1 MNPIFGTGARSP
13 GTLVRLTTYL
23 TGVRPREAATV
34 LFACAY
40 FFCVLAAYFVIR
52 PIREEMGVAGGVEN
66 LQWLFT
72 GTLAGMLL
80 VHPLFSATVSRWPR
94 RRFVTVAYRFFM
106 ANLVLFSLL
115 LNAVSPEA
123 TVWVGRVFFVWTSV
137 FNMFVVSV
145 FWSFMTDIFREIQ
158 SRRLFGLVGIGGTLG
173 AIAGASATAV
183 LAPRVEAAHLLWLS
197 VLLLEVAVVCV
208 KAIDKR
214 HRASRPHAHEAG
226 PGSSA
231 SVREATRPRPSSQI
245 IGGSPWDGIRRVLA
259 SRYLTGICIFIVL
272 FTTGS
277 TFLYNIQADIMYR
290 TFPDP
295 GQRTS
300 VFAQLDLAVQ
310 VLTLLTQLFFTGRL
324 LKRLGVGIV
333 LAALP
338 LFSVLGFAALA
349 AAPVFAVFAAFQ
361 VLRRAG
367 EYALSRPSREVLYT
381 VLNRSDKYKAKNF
394 IDTVVYRGGDQVGVW
409 SFAAFRHLG
418 GSTSLAALAMACL
431 SVPWLATALWLGRQ
445 QKVRATRPSYD
456 FLPGVSSSNMSEADT
471 AIWKTMTTSSR
482 HTRTPNRKNIDKT
495 TADPE

>member
-1 MNPIFGTGARSP
+1 MSPIFGTGARS
-13 GTLVRLTTYL
+13 TKALVRL
-23 TGVRPREAATV
+23 TGVRPQEAVAV
-34 LFACAY
+34 FLACAY
-40 FFCVLAAYFVIR
+40 FFCVLAAWFVIR

-66 LQWLFT
+66 IPWLFT

-106 ANLVLFSLL
+106 ANLVVFSVL

-123 TVWVGRVFFVWTSV
+123 AVWTGRVFFVWTSV

-145 FWSFMTDIFREIQ
+145 FWSFMTDIFREVQ
-158 SRRLFGLVGIGGTLG
+158 SKRLFGLLGVGGTLG
-173 AIAGASATAV
+173 GIAGSAATAV

-208 KAIDKR
+208 KGLDKR
-214 HRASRPHAHEAG
+214 DGASRSRAG
-226 PGSSA
+226 KVDPGASA
-231 SVREATRPRPSSQI
+231 SSRKTTATRSPSWSESAAAGTQI
-245 IGGSPWDGIRRVLA
+245 IGGTPWDGIRRVAA
-259 SRYLTGICIFIVL
+259 SRYLTGICIFMVL

-277 TFLYNIQADIMYR
+277 TFLYNIQAEIMSR

-324 LKRLGVGIV
+324 LRWLGVGVV
-333 LAALP
+333 LAVLP
-338 LFSVLGFAALA
+338 TASVLGFAALA
-349 AAPVFAVFAAFQ
+349 TVPIFAVFAAFQ

-367 EYALSRPSREVLYT
+367 EYALARPSREVLYT

-394 IDTVVYRGGDQVGVW
+394 IDTVVYRGGDQVGAW
-409 SFAAFRHLG
+409 SYAAFGYIG
-418 GSTSLAALAMACL
+418 GSTPLAALAMALL

-445 QKVRATRPSYD
+445 QKARATRLGDQADAGPSAPE
-456 FLPGVSSSNMSEADT
+456 LASLRSGH
-471 AIWKTMTTSSR
+471 R
-482 HTRTPNRKNIDKT
+482 IDRS
-495 TADPE
+495 

>member
-1 MNPIFGTGARSP
+1 MSPIFGTGARSP
-13 GTLVRLTTYL
+13 RALVRLTTRL
-23 TGVRPREAATV
+23 TGVRPQEAATV
-34 LFACAY
+34 LLACAY

-66 LQWLFT
+66 LPWLFT

-106 ANLVLFSLL
+106 ANLVFFSLL
-115 LNAVSPEA
+115 LNVVSPEA
-123 TVWVGRVFFVWTSV
+123 AVWTGRVFFVWTSV

-145 FWSFMTDIFREIQ
+145 FWSFMTDVFREIQ
-158 SRRLFGLVGIGGTLG
+158 SRRLFGLLGVGGTLG

-183 LAPRVEAAHLLWLS
+183 LAPRIEAAHLLWLS
-197 VLLLEVAVVCV
+197 VLLLEVAVLCV

-214 HRASRPHAHEAG
+214 DRASRPHVRETG

-231 SVREATRPRPSSQI
+231 SVRGATRSRSSSWPDRATTDPQI

-259 SRYLTGICIFIVL
+259 SRYLTGICVFMVL

-277 TFLYNIQADIMYR
+277 TFLYNIQADIMFR

-310 VLTLLTQLFFTGRL
+310 VLTLLTQLFITGRL

-338 LFSVLGFAALA
+338 LASVLGFAALA
-349 AAPVFAVFAAFQ
+349 AVPVFAVFAAFQ

-394 IDTVVYRGGDQVGVW
+394 IDTVVYRGGDQVGAW
-409 SFAAFRHLG
+409 SFAAFRYLG
-418 GSTSLAALAMACL
+418 GNTSLAAFAMACL

-445 QKVRATRPSYD
+445 QKTRAA
-456 FLPGVSSSNMSEADT
+456 LLE
-471 AIWKTMTTSSR
+471 
-482 HTRTPNRKNIDKT
+482 
-495 TADPE
+495 E

>member
-1 MNPIFGTGARSP
+1 MSSSFPTGRRSTGA
-13 GTLVRLTTYL
+13 LVRLTTRL
-23 TGVRPREAATV
+23 TGVRPQEAVTV
-34 LFACAY
+34 LFAGAY

-66 LQWLFT
+66 LRWLFT

-106 ANLVLFSLL
+106 ANLVVFSLL
-115 LNAVSPEA
+115 LNVVSPEA
-123 TVWVGRVFFVWTSV
+123 AVWTGRVFFVWTSV

-145 FWSFMTDIFREIQ
+145 FWSFMTDIFREVQ
-158 SRRLFGLVGIGGTLG
+158 SRRLFGLLGVGGTLG

-197 VLLLEVAVVCV
+197 VLLLEAAVLCV

-214 HRASRPHAHEAG
+214 DRASRPRVHETGA
-226 PGSSA
+226 GSSA
-231 SVREATRPRPSSQI
+231 STRGAAYSRSPVQV
-245 IGGSPWDGIRRVLA
+245 IGGSPWDGIRRVLT
-259 SRYLTGICIFIVL
+259 SRYLTGICIFMVL

-277 TFLYNIQADIMYR
+277 TFLYHIQAEIMSR
-290 TFPDP
+290 TFSDP

-310 VLTLLTQLFFTGRL
+310 VLTLFTQLFVTGRL
-324 LKRLGVGIV
+324 LKRLGVGVV

-338 LFSVLGFAALA
+338 LASVLGFAALA
-349 AAPVFAVFAAFQ
+349 AIPVFAVFAVFQ

-367 EYALSRPSREVLYT
+367 EYALARPSREVLYT

-409 SFAAFRHLG
+409 SYAAFGYLG
-418 GSTSLAALAMACL
+418 GGTSLAALAMAFL
-431 SVPWLATALWLGRQ
+431 STPWLATALWLGRQ
-445 QKVRATRPSYD
+445 QKARAALQED
-456 FLPGVSSSNMSEADT
+456 
-471 AIWKTMTTSSR
+471 
-482 HTRTPNRKNIDKT
+482 
-495 TADPE
+495 